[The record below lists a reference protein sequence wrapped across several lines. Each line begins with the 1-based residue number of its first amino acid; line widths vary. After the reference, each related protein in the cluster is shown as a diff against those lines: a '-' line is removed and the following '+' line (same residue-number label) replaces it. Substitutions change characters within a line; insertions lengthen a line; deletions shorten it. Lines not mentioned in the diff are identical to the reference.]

1 MWRATRRL
9 PERGRIGVWNRSH
22 YEEVLVVRVNPKFL
36 DAQKPRRPAR
46 LEDLWSER
54 YETIRDHE
62 AHWARNETVVLK
74 FFLNVSKAEQRDRL
88 LERIDDPEVNWKFDA
103 SDLTARKQW
112 PEFMRAYEDALNAT
126 SRAHAPWYCI
136 PGDSKS
142 YMRRTVAEIV
152 AGTLERLDLRWPV
165 LSPEK
170 HAEMMRLR
178 AQVAE
183 D

>member
-1 MWRATRRL
+1 
-9 PERGRIGVWNRSH
+9 
-22 YEEVLVVRVNPKFL
+22 
-36 DAQKPRRPAR
+36 
-46 LEDLWSER
+46 
-54 YETIRDHE
+54 
-62 AHWARNETVVLK
+62 
-74 FFLNVSKAEQRDRL
+74 
-88 LERIDDPEVNWKFDA
+88 VNWKFDA
-103 SDLTARKQW
+103 SDLAARKQW

-142 YMRRTVAEIV
+142 FMRRQVAEIV

-178 AQVAE
+178 TQVAE